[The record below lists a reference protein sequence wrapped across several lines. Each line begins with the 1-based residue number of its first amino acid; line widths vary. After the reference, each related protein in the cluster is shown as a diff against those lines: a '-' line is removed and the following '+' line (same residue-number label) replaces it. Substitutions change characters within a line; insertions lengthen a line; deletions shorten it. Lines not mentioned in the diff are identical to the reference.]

1 MEFSDA
7 LKRFRKERKLTQKQ
21 AAQLAG
27 VAERVYQSYEYGKV
41 VPTVTV
47 LIALADALD
56 VSLDYLAGRSD
67 DPARR
72 SSQPSVKGV
81 DSMATWKDLSN
92 FTWKEVQKMELTYAE
107 LNALP
112 LEKLVVIA
120 QEKLDRFKAAVPA
133 ESKEKTAPLIRVLE
147 SIMLAVTAN
156 LATDAIK
163 SVEWKQLLINV
174 INFLS

>member
-47 LIALADALD
+47 LIALANALD
-56 VSLDYLAGRSD
+56 VSLDYLVGRSD

-72 SSQPSVKGV
+72 SSPRDILGGKGG
-81 DSMATWKDLSN
+81 
-92 FTWKEVQKMELTYAE
+92 E
-107 LNALP
+107 
-112 LEKLVVIA
+112 
-120 QEKLDRFKAAVPA
+120 
-133 ESKEKTAPLIRVLE
+133 
-147 SIMLAVTAN
+147 
-156 LATDAIK
+156 
-163 SVEWKQLLINV
+163 
-174 INFLS
+174 

>member
-72 SSQPSVKGV
+72 
-81 DSMATWKDLSN
+81 
-92 FTWKEVQKMELTYAE
+92 
-107 LNALP
+107 
-112 LEKLVVIA
+112 
-120 QEKLDRFKAAVPA
+120 
-133 ESKEKTAPLIRVLE
+133 
-147 SIMLAVTAN
+147 
-156 LATDAIK
+156 
-163 SVEWKQLLINV
+163 
-174 INFLS
+174 

>member
-1 MEFSDA
+1 MELSDA
-7 LKRFRKERKLTQKQ
+7 LKRFRKTQKLTQKQ

-72 SSQPSVKGV
+72 
-81 DSMATWKDLSN
+81 
-92 FTWKEVQKMELTYAE
+92 
-107 LNALP
+107 
-112 LEKLVVIA
+112 
-120 QEKLDRFKAAVPA
+120 
-133 ESKEKTAPLIRVLE
+133 
-147 SIMLAVTAN
+147 
-156 LATDAIK
+156 
-163 SVEWKQLLINV
+163 
-174 INFLS
+174 